1 MSKSKLGKNKC
12 TCALSGGLNI
22 TILAGLSLVAPHAE
36 ASVVPNADP
45 RVFTRRLAL
54 RLRIEDKGVRDSS
67 GRVGARSARPRERS
81 QQRQEEQAPPGA
93 RTHELHGSTGEKT
106 LLWRNGANTS
116 FSTVAER
123 LLRCVKL
130 RWWCWCGEGLSESD
144 LRRGR

>member
-1 MSKSKLGKNKC
+1 M
-12 TCALSGGLNI
+12 SGGWNI

-81 QQRQEEQAPPGA
+81 QERQEEQGPPGA
-93 RTHELHGSTGEKT
+93 QTHELHGSTGEKT
-106 LLWRNGANTS
+106 LLWRKWRKHVLLYSCRAV
-116 FSTVAER
+116 VAVR
-123 LLRCVKL
+123 KVAVVV
-130 RWWCWCGEGLSESD
+130 
-144 LRRGR
+144 RRRFE